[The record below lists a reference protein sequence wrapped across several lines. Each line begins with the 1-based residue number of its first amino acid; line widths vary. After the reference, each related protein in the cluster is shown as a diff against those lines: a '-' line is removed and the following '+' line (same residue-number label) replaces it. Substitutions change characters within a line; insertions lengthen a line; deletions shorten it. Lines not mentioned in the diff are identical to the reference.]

1 MEDLIYEIAEPS
13 SSSLGVQDLWESLV
27 VPLFPA
33 LTIANVR
40 AWFQTDVSQL
50 GAIRGDRFLAI
61 FALCGLGFRVWNG
74 QLLAVSLGGGLGS
87 VLCQTQVENED
98 SYCDNL
104 AGDADAGWLGKRYST
119 RSFIWSTSVGANT
132 YGRTLVSQPVSQK
145 KRKKERKGIS
155 SYSVNMRL
163 TISSTVQ

>member
-1 MEDLIYEIAEPS
+1 MQDLIYEIAESS
-13 SSSLGVQDLWESLV
+13 SSSLGAQDLWESLV
-27 VPLFPA
+27 VPLFPG

-40 AWFQTDVSQL
+40 AWFQTDISWL

-61 FALCGLGFRVWNG
+61 FALCGIGFRVWND

-87 VLCQTQVENED
+87 VLCQTQVKNG
-98 SYCDNL
+98 YCNNL
-104 AGDADAGWLGKRYST
+104 AGDPDAGLLGKRYST

-145 KRKKERKGIS
+145 KRRRRKCIS